1 MFVAGVNQGILPHG
15 KNQNPDEE
23 KRLMYVAITRAE
35 KVLYVSS
42 TQRYNGKEMDE
53 SDFISFLFD

>member
-1 MFVAGVNQGILPHG
+1 
-15 KNQNPDEE
+15 
-23 KRLMYVAITRAE
+23 MYVAITRAE